1 MSGSLP
7 GAQGPGHP
15 RLVPDRGPGLR
26 HPRLLPD
33 TGACPHP
40 GPKVGAQDPAP
51 APAEHPS
58 RHRPPRPTH
67 RAALQGPPPPSPASL
82 SPGSGTRGP
91 YQPHRHA
98 APSHTRPTTLKE
110 EPLRPPGQARPP
122 RPDTRQ
128 AVTPT
133 CHNQTHHTGNDATPA
148 PPNHPMKDRGQC
160 HEADAKQQ
168 VAGTRQPAA
177 PAHVC
182 PHLRHGCGGEE
193 PGHLPQRPPASE
205 R

>member
-51 APAEHPS
+51 AEHPR

-133 CHNQTHHTGNDATPA
+133 RHNPTHNTSNDTTQPHSTNQQKNQGQTHDSH
-148 PPNHPMKDRGQC
+148 
-160 HEADAKQQ
+160 
-168 VAGTRQPAA
+168 
-177 PAHVC
+177 
-182 PHLRHGCGGEE
+182 RH
-193 PGHLPQRPPASE
+193 
-205 R
+205 